1 MRPFSMTSS
10 AQVCM
15 FTLPRLTSSM
25 ALAGQTLCVL
35 LVFFPFLLWG
45 FLSSWEQERT
55 SNAERVLRLS
65 STLSARQKLL
75 TASTQVLLTTLS
87 LAPVVREGSKEQ
99 LLSFLQKIGVT
110 LPDYAGFTVFN
121 ADGETLA
128 SVLNGKPHE
137 ALPSELVRR
146 REYFQR
152 GMEEKRFSV
161 GEAFRL
167 SGNHTVLPMS
177 MPVYGKKDTIERL
190 VVAPLEMVILDDIVR
205 GLLKETHDWIVILD
219 RYKHRVYSYPTS
231 EGNAPLSL
239 LGAFDTVKREKPDAE
254 PLATGKQLQLCGLL
268 DELEETVRTGK
279 YTIMECS
286 SSNAALSAGDEYL
299 FEWTNRDT
307 QYVGSVYELRI
318 TQQSEPYMYIAVASE
333 QTMLHDFVFERFWLQ
348 LLGMAATVITAI
360 ILSRTIGHLYFSD
373 GLERLARVATRTQK
387 GDLSA
392 RNGVIPG
399 CREISILASAYD
411 QMLGAQERNSNALKM
426 LSRVDPLTG
435 LWNRRWFFEI
445 ALLELSRAVRYGRN
459 LAVIMADLDKFK
471 NINDTYGHTAG
482 DAVLRSFSLFLRDTV
497 REMDVVG
504 RFGGEEFIFVLPETS
519 EVSAHEVMERI
530 RKCTAKLKVFYEGK
544 ELHFTASFGVSVFR
558 PEQLA
563 TMVSTLQ
570 AEPETLSPALSRLHT
585 ENTAFDELHEE
596 DEINDA
602 QRHPDDPSE
611 KNAQTIIPLEST
623 ALNRLLEILIQR
635 ADEALYHSKSEGRNR
650 VSVWNPTYRII
661 APSEKKE
668 RPAS

>member
-1 MRPFSMTSS
+1 
-10 AQVCM
+10 M
-15 FTLPRLTSSM
+15 FALPRLTSSM

-55 SNAERVLRLS
+55 INAERVLRLS
-65 STLSARQKLL
+65 NSLSARQELL
-75 TASTQVLLTTLS
+75 TASTRVLLTTLS
-87 LAPVVREGSKEQ
+87 LAPVIREGSKEQ
-99 LLSFLQKIGVT
+99 LLSFLQQIGLN

-121 ADGETLA
+121 TNGETMA
-128 SVLNGKPHE
+128 SVLNGKPHD

-146 REYFQR
+146 REYFRRALQ
-152 GMEEKRFSV
+152 KTRFSV

-177 MPVYGKKDTIERL
+177 MPVYGKDGAPVRL
-190 VVAPLEMVILDDIVR
+190 VVAPLEMSVLDRIVR
-205 GLLKETHDWIVILD
+205 SFLKENQDWIVILD
-219 RYKHRVYSYPTS
+219 RFKHRVYSYPAS
-231 EGNAPLSL
+231 EGNAPISMLNALSVEGLNAPQRTDEPLPATEKQLQIYKL
-239 LGAFDTVKREKPDAE
+239 LDTLEDTVK
-254 PLATGKQLQLCGLL
+254 
-268 DELEETVRTGK
+268 TGK

-286 SSNAALSAGDEYL
+286 SSGAALSAGDEYL
-299 FEWTNRDT
+299 FEWTDHDT
-307 QYVGSVYELRI
+307 QYVGSVYELRL
-318 TQQSEPYMYIAVASE
+318 TPQSEPYMYIAVASE

-348 LLGMAATVITAI
+348 LLGMVATVIIAL

-392 RNGVIPG
+392 RNGVVPG

-411 QMLGAQERNSNALKM
+411 QMLGAQERNANTLKM
-426 LSRVDPLTG
+426 LSRIDPLTG
-435 LWNRRWFFEI
+435 LWNRRWFFET

-459 LAVIMADLDKFK
+459 LAVVMADLDKFK

-482 DAVLRSFSLFLRDTV
+482 DAVLRVFSHFLRDTV

-519 EVSAHEVMERI
+519 EVSAYEVMERI
-530 RKCTAKLKVFYEGK
+530 RKRCSKLSVFYEGK

-558 PEQLA
+558 PEQLS
-563 TMVSTLQ
+563 TMVSTLNSTCAPTSDSQ
-570 AEPETLSPALSRLHT
+570 PGSQGRFQT

-596 DEINDA
+596 EEEVDEISRPNA
-602 QRHPDDPSE
+602 HE
-611 KNAQTIIPLEST
+611 KTSQTVIPLDS
-623 ALNRLLEILIQR
+623 AAFSKLLEILIQR
-635 ADEALYHSKSEGRNR
+635 ADEALYHSKKEGRNR
-650 VSVWNPTYRII
+650 VSVWNPTFCT
-661 APSEKKE
+661 AASSEEKE
-668 RPAS
+668 HPIF